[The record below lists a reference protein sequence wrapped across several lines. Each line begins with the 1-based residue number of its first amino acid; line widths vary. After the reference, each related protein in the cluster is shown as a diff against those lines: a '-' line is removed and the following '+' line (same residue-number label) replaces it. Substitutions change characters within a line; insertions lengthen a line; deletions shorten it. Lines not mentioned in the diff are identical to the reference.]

1 MERCNSSSPCLPA
14 WCDVGRLVTS
24 RSKHI
29 FYKQKNQLLRHF
41 SSNNVYSQYLIECQ
55 TLHFL
60 TILTLWKPQIEEL
73 VGFYETVQ
81 TKWSIIVRWQK
92 KKKVFTISGCLIAA
106 WLVANIKW
114 NFLCCSFNSV
124 SPPPT
129 VSQRAGLWHILL
141 MSCCQI
147 HTRSYSAEFSW

>member
-41 SSNNVYSQYLIECQ
+41 CSNSVDSQYLIERQ

-60 TILTLWKPQIEEL
+60 TILSLWNHKLKNLWDFTRQSKQSGAQLWGGRKKRFNWRLVNKFTDVVTLQSFHGYLCLNEVFKAQDIVLQPKSATNTATYL
-73 VGFYETVQ
+73 
-81 TKWSIIVRWQK
+81 WSAVCSIM
-92 KKKVFTISGCLIAA
+92 
-106 WLVANIKW
+106 
-114 NFLCCSFNSV
+114 FLNEPLSS
-124 SPPPT
+124 
-129 VSQRAGLWHILL
+129 
-141 MSCCQI
+141 
-147 HTRSYSAEFSW
+147 